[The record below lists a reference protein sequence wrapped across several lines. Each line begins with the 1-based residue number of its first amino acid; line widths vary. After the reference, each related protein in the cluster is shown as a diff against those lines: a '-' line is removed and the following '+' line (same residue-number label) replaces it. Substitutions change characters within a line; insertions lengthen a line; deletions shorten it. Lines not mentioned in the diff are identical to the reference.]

1 MSKDRNE
8 FNNRSNSN
16 HPRSI
21 SYATRVLGLSL
32 LLEEEIIELQEDDEE
47 LVLENDLELW
57 KNYQLKKLFLTLQ
70 NIKQV
75 EQ

>member
-21 SYATRVLGLSL
+21 SYATRALGLSL

-47 LVLENDLELW
+47 SVLENDLEL
-57 KNYQLKKLFLTLQ
+57 
-70 NIKQV
+70 
-75 EQ
+75 